1 MAVAEINKLK
11 ELDFTKQLA
20 FAYLTCER
28 LYPNYVYFS
37 KKYEFGNPGILRI
50 AIDFLYSKLF
60 DKMTDKV
67 KINSIIKKVDKNMP
81 EPAHYDT
88 ILASSALDA
97 SAAIIESL
105 NFLVDKQTSRLD
117 DISTMA
123 TDTADMYIQDVE
135 NLDYN
140 TDKHFQQKIDTHPLM
155 IKEISMQKGIISYLA
170 KIKNIEPLDISTL
183 LQLEENNRG
192 SLSLK

>member
-1 MAVAEINKLK
+1 MAIAEINKLK
-11 ELDFTKQLA
+11 ELNFTKQLA

-28 LYPNYVYFS
+28 LYPNYIYFS
-37 KKYEFGNPGILRI
+37 KKYEFGNPDILRTT
-50 AIDFLYSKLF
+50 IDFLYSNLF
-60 DKMTDKV
+60 DNKADKV
-67 KINSIIKKVDKNMP
+67 KINSLIKKVDKNIP
-81 EPAHYDT
+81 EPADYDT

-97 SAAIIESL
+97 STVIIESL
-105 NFLVDKQTSRLD
+105 NFLIDKQTSRLD

-140 TDKHFQQKIDTHPLM
+140 TDKYFQQKIDTHPLM
-155 IKEISMQKGIISYLA
+155 IKEISIQKGIISYLA

-183 LQLEENNRG
+183 LQLQENNKG